1 MSTRKFLPWKTG
13 EKKVAEYHSYV
24 SKSNIL
30 CFNNRRESAA
40 KKGYLKNM
48 TLYRNFFV
56 LRESE
61 FFLSL
66 KATTAL
72 IKLRKNAK
80 KHWKVLVLCGFSG
93 TKINR
98 FLTNQNAGKSS
109 LFPLGLLAC
118 SDRVTETIYAL
129 NLSAWQRY

>member
-24 SKSNIL
+24 SKCNIL

-48 TLYRNFFV
+48 TLYRNFLKAKPTEFSYYSFFV

-72 IKLRKNAK
+72 IKLRKK
-80 KHWKVLVLCGFSG
+80 REETLKGL
-93 TKINR
+93 
-98 FLTNQNAGKSS
+98 SS
-109 LFPLGLLAC
+109 LW
-118 SDRVTETIYAL
+118 V
-129 NLSAWQRY
+129 

>member
-1 MSTRKFLPWKTG
+1 MSARKFLPWKTG

-24 SKSNIL
+24 SKINIL

-80 KHWKVLVLCGFSG
+80 KH
-93 TKINR
+93 
-98 FLTNQNAGKSS
+98 
-109 LFPLGLLAC
+109 
-118 SDRVTETIYAL
+118 
-129 NLSAWQRY
+129 